1 MTEDLVIRTAED
13 RDAEAIAALTET
25 WGHPLSRDEVRV
37 KIRSF
42 AQTASHQFLV
52 AEMAGAT
59 IGFAAMNTAL
69 SPGRPAKIGTI
80 SGMAVAPQ
88 YQRRGVGRRL
98 VESAEDWFRSQGA
111 SYTRVTTAS
120 HRTESAHRF
129 YPALGYRQ
137 TGVRFDRDLQ
147 P

>member
-25 WGHPLSRDEVRV
+25 WGHPLSRDEVRL

-42 AQTASHQFLV
+42 AQTAGHQFLV
-52 AEMAGAT
+52 AEIASAV

-69 SPGRPAKIGTI
+69 SPGPPAKTGII
-80 SGMAVAPQ
+80 SGVAIAPQ
-88 YQRRGVGRRL
+88 YQRQGVGRRL

-111 SYTRVTTAS
+111 SYVRVTTSS
-120 HRTESAHRF
+120 HRAGTAHRF
-129 YPALGYRQ
+129 YRALGYRQ
-137 TGVRFDRDLQ
+137 TGVRFNKDL
-147 P
+147 